1 MMLDVGENFK
11 MRLSGRNIRRG
22 TFSDAL
28 PVFFS
33 KLVLLTKRNTELAT
47 HSRIF
52 CFSWYFKDGV
62 WIRGL
67 FLEGAGWDKKNSC
80 LIEAEPMQLV
90 SAIPTIHFK
99 PVENK
104 KKSGKGLFYFLSAF
118 TLQGV
123 IHQKSLNL
131 EVVVL
136 FLLLWNPVNTA
147 DTNGTSL
154 SVRIIR
160 ESY

>member
-1 MMLDVGENFK
+1 M
-11 MRLSGRNIRRG
+11 
-22 TFSDAL
+22 
-28 PVFFS
+28 
-33 KLVLLTKRNTELAT
+33 
-47 HSRIF
+47 
-52 CFSWYFKDGV
+52 FKDGV

-118 TLQGV
+118 TLRV
-123 IHQKSLNL
+123 THQKSLHL
-131 EVVVL
+131 EV
-136 FLLLWNPVNTA
+136 F
-147 DTNGTSL
+147 S
-154 SVRIIR
+154 IITV
-160 ESY
+160 EPGKYGHQGDKP

>member
-1 MMLDVGENFK
+1 M
-11 MRLSGRNIRRG
+11 
-22 TFSDAL
+22 
-28 PVFFS
+28 
-33 KLVLLTKRNTELAT
+33 
-47 HSRIF
+47 
-52 CFSWYFKDGV
+52 

-104 KKSGKGLFYFLSAF
+104 KKSGKGLFYFL
-118 TLQGV
+118 
-123 IHQKSLNL
+123 LNL
-131 EVVVL
+131 ELL
-136 FLLLWNPVNTA
+136 FLLQWNPVNT
-147 DTNGTSL
+147 DTNETSL

-160 ESY
+160 ESLRGLSEKMTRAH

>member
-1 MMLDVGENFK
+1 M
-11 MRLSGRNIRRG
+11 
-22 TFSDAL
+22 
-28 PVFFS
+28 
-33 KLVLLTKRNTELAT
+33 
-47 HSRIF
+47 
-52 CFSWYFKDGV
+52 

-118 TLQGV
+118 TPGV
-123 IHQKSLNL
+123 IHKKSLIKFRSY
-131 EVVVL
+131 
-136 FLLLWNPVNTA
+136 FLLLQWNRLNT
-147 DTNGTSL
+147 DTNGKSP

-160 ESY
+160 QSY

>member
-1 MMLDVGENFK
+1 M
-11 MRLSGRNIRRG
+11 
-22 TFSDAL
+22 
-28 PVFFS
+28 
-33 KLVLLTKRNTELAT
+33 
-47 HSRIF
+47 
-52 CFSWYFKDGV
+52 

-104 KKSGKGLFYFLSAF
+104 KKSGKGLFHFLSAF